1 MDPSKS
7 TEVRRRRALARSDE
21 ISGRFRRVEDRY
33 NRYDVVDLDGDK
45 IGTVDHTYVSESDQ
59 REYVAV
65 SRGLTGLLPG
75 TGSSI
80 IPLDVCAVDN
90 TSRTIQVN
98 AEKDLVKDS
107 PSLGSGNEMSP
118 EYESQVRSYYR
129 L

>member
-1 MDPSKS
+1 MS
-7 TEVRRRRALARSDE
+7 TGG
-21 ISGRFRRVEDRY
+21 ISGQFRRVEDRY

-45 IGTVDHTYVSESDQ
+45 IGTVDRTYVSESDQ

-65 SRGLTGLLPG
+65 SRGLVGGLLPG

-80 IPLDVCAVDN
+80 IPLDVCTVGN

-98 AEKDLVKDS
+98 AEKEVVKNS
-107 PSLGSGNEMSP
+107 PSLGTSDAKSP

>member
-1 MDPSKS
+1 MIKS
-7 TEVRRRRALARSDE
+7 PQEEHGGALKISSGG

-33 NRYDVVDLDGDK
+33 NRYDVVDGDGDK
-45 IGTVDHTYVSESDQ
+45 VGTVDHTYVSESNL

-65 SRGLTGLLPG
+65 SSGLTGLLPG

-80 IPLDVCAVDN
+80 IPLDVCAADN

-98 AEKDLVKDS
+98 AEKDLVKNS
-107 PSLGSGNEMSP
+107 PSLGSGDEMSP
-118 EYESQVRSYYR
+118 EYGSQVRSYYR

>member
-1 MDPSKS
+1 MSS
-7 TEVRRRRALARSDE
+7 GE

-75 TGSSI
+75 TRSSI
-80 IPLDVCAVDN
+80 IPLEVYAVDN

-98 AEKDLVKDS
+98 AEKDLVKNS
-107 PSLGSGNEMSP
+107 PSLGSGDEMSP

>member
-1 MDPSKS
+1 MSAGD
-7 TEVRRRRALARSDE
+7 
-21 ISGRFRRVEDRY
+21 ISGRFRRVDDRY
-33 NRYDVVDLDGDK
+33 NRYDVVDVDGDK
-45 IGTVDHTYVSESDQ
+45 IGTVDHTYVSETDQ

-65 SRGLTGLLPG
+65 SRGLAGLLPG

-90 TSRTIQVN
+90 TSRTIRVD
-98 AEKDLVKDS
+98 AEKDLVKNS
-107 PSLGSGNEMSP
+107 PPLGSSDEMSP

>member
-1 MDPSKS
+1 M
-7 TEVRRRRALARSDE
+7 SDGG

-33 NRYDVVDLDGDK
+33 NRYDVVDVDGDK
-45 IGTVDHTYVSESDQ
+45 IGTVDHTYVSEADQ
-59 REYVAV
+59 RQYVAV
-65 SRGLTGLLPG
+65 SRGLAGLLPG

-90 TSRTIQVN
+90 TSRTIRVD
-98 AEKDLVKDS
+98 AEKDLVKNS
-107 PSLGSGNEMSP
+107 PPLGSSDEMSP

>member
-1 MDPSKS
+1 M
-7 TEVRRRRALARSDE
+7 
-21 ISGRFRRVEDRY
+21 EDRY

-98 AEKDLVKDS
+98 ARKDLVKNS
-107 PSLGSGNEMSP
+107 PSLGSGDEMSP

>member
-1 MDPSKS
+1 M
-7 TEVRRRRALARSDE
+7 
-21 ISGRFRRVEDRY
+21 EDRY

-45 IGTVDHTYVSESDQ
+45 IGTVNHTYVSESDQ

-90 TSRTIQVN
+90 TSRTI
-98 AEKDLVKDS
+98 
-107 PSLGSGNEMSP
+107 
-118 EYESQVRSYYR
+118 
-129 L
+129 

>member
-1 MDPSKS
+1 
-7 TEVRRRRALARSDE
+7 
-21 ISGRFRRVEDRY
+21 VEDRY

-80 IPLDVCAVDN
+80 IP
-90 TSRTIQVN
+90 
-98 AEKDLVKDS
+98 
-107 PSLGSGNEMSP
+107 
-118 EYESQVRSYYR
+118 
-129 L
+129 

>member
-1 MDPSKS
+1 M
-7 TEVRRRRALARSDE
+7 
-21 ISGRFRRVEDRY
+21 EDRY

-45 IGTVDHTYVSESDQ
+45 IGMVDHTYVSESDQ

-90 TSRTIQVN
+90 TSRTIQ
-98 AEKDLVKDS
+98 ASTHKDTVKNS
-107 PSLGSGNEMSP
+107 PSLSTN
-118 EYESQVRSYYR
+118 
-129 L
+129 

>member
-1 MDPSKS
+1 MSAGD
-7 TEVRRRRALARSDE
+7 

-45 IGTVDHTYVSESDQ
+45 IGTVDHTYVSEADQ
-59 REYVAV
+59 REYVAL
-65 SRGLTGLLPG
+65 SRGLAGLLPG

-98 AEKDLVKDS
+98 AEKEVVKNS
-107 PSLGSGNEMSP
+107 PSLGSGDEMSD
-118 EYESQVRSYYR
+118 EYEAQVRSYYR

>member
-59 REYVAV
+59 REYVVV
-65 SRGLTGLLPG
+65 SRGLPGLLPG

-80 IPLDVCAVDN
+80 IPLDECAVDN
-90 TSRTIQVN
+90 TSRTI
-98 AEKDLVKDS
+98 
-107 PSLGSGNEMSP
+107 
-118 EYESQVRSYYR
+118 
-129 L
+129 

>member
-1 MDPSKS
+1 MS
-7 TEVRRRRALARSDE
+7 TGG
-21 ISGRFRRVEDRY
+21 ISGRFRRVQDRY
-33 NRYDVVDLDGDK
+33 NRYDVVDADGDK
-45 IGTVDHTYVSESDQ
+45 IGTVDHTYVSEADQ

-65 SRGLTGLLPG
+65 SRGLAGLLPG

-90 TSRTIQVN
+90 TSRTSQVN
-98 AEKDLVKDS
+98 VEKEIVKNS
-107 PSLGSGNEMSP
+107 PTLGIGDEMSP

>member
-1 MDPSKS
+1 MGDGS
-7 TEVRRRRALARSDE
+7 A
-21 ISGRFRRVEDRY
+21 VE
-33 NRYDVVDLDGDK
+33 GDK
-45 IGTVDHTYVSESDQ
+45 IGTVDRTYVSESDQ

-65 SRGLTGLLPG
+65 SRRLIGELLPG

-80 IPLDVCAVDN
+80 IPLDVCTVDN

-98 AEKDLVKDS
+98 AQKEIVKNS
-107 PSLGSGNEMSP
+107 PSLGIGHEISP